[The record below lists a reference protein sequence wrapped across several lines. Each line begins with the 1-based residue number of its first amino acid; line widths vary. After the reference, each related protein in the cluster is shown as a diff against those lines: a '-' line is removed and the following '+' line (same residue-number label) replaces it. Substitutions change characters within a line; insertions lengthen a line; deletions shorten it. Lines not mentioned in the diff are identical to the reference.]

1 VTHRSPPAPT
11 TPLPGRYLAALAAL
25 AFLLLA
31 ACVPGVSTPTPA
43 APAGRPPPV
52 SEKVLQQAPNVP
64 SPPSG
69 PIPGASPAN
78 PGAAGGYPVP
88 GPGTTPITRP
98 APGAAYP

>member
-1 VTHRSPPAPT
+1 VTRRSAQPPRRLFSA
-11 TPLPGRYLAALAAL
+11 RRLAALVAL
-25 AFLLLA
+25 ATLSLTG
-31 ACVPGVSTPTPA
+31 CVPGVSTPTPA

-52 SEKVLQQAPNVP
+52 SDKVIQQAPNIP

-88 GPGTTPITRP
+88 GPATTPVTRP